1 MEPLINILTRTS
13 GRPIGFKRNVES
25 VRSQT
30 YKNIRH
36 IVCTDDK
43 DSVSY
48 IEEMGVT
55 DYILI
60 DKEEVINSDTELP
73 RNSRKMIHNLYLNIL
88 NEKVTDG
95 WIIYLDDDDRFFENN
110 SLQKVVDQ
118 INTVDEDTLVA
129 WRMKYS
135 SGRTLPL
142 SYGDMRPS
150 KIGGSCIGFH
160 SKYSKDAIWDSWA
173 CSDFRVIEKLKKVIP
188 NISWLWKPIVYI
200 PSAGLGK
207 RKDIN

>member
-48 IEEMGVT
+48 IEEMGIT
-55 DYILI
+55 DYVLI
-60 DKEEVINSDTELP
+60 DKENVIQSDTEPP
-73 RNSRKMIHNLYLNIL
+73 RRSRKMVHNLYLNIL

-95 WIIYLDDDDRFFENN
+95 WIIYLDDDDLFLDKN
-110 SLQKVVDQ
+110 SVQKVVKK
-118 INTVDEDTLVA
+118 INTVDDDTLVA
-129 WRMKYS
+129 WRMKFS
-135 SGRTLPL
+135 SGRTLPIN
-142 SYGDMRPS
+142 YGDMRLT

-160 SKYSKDAIWDSWA
+160 FKYSKDAIWDSWS
-173 CSDFRVIEKLKKVIP
+173 CSDFRVIEKLTKVIP
-188 NISWLWKPIVYI
+188 KVSWLWEPIVYI
-200 PSAGLGK
+200 PKAGLGK
-207 RKDIN
+207 RKDA